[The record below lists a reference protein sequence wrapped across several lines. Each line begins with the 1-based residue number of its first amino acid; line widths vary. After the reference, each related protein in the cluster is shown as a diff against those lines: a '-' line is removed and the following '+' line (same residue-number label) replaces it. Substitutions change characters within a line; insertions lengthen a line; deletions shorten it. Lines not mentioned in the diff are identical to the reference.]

1 MDEYGRLLLMVR
13 VGLYVRL
20 RFAMVLV
27 YAQVGETCQCPTKHL
42 RIEFFRVACDFDH
55 EGGTRMAGFV
65 PGNETPGL
73 AQVQ

>member
-27 YAQVGETCQCPTKHL
+27 YAQVGETCQYPTKHQRMEFL
-42 RIEFFRVACDFDH
+42 RVVCDFDH
-55 EGGTRMAGFV
+55 
-65 PGNETPGL
+65 
-73 AQVQ
+73 

>member
-27 YAQVGETCQCPTKHL
+27 YAQVGETCQYPTKHL
-42 RIEFFRVACDFDH
+42 RIEFVRVARDFDH
-55 EGGTRMAGFV
+55 WGVMWTAGFV

>member
-27 YAQVGETCQCPTKHL
+27 YAQVGETCQYPTKHQRMEFL
-42 RIEFFRVACDFDH
+42 RVVCDFEH
-55 EGGTRMAGFV
+55 
-65 PGNETPGL
+65 
-73 AQVQ
+73 